1 MGYPCAC
8 ASVEHACENTACPGL
23 SAALHCKS
31 VRALLCCGQA
41 EGGWTLRDVGTVHP
55 YDSPGLL
62 VPELKRAILALRDQ
76 HGVALDAADNLVLDE
91 QERVG

>member
-1 MGYPCAC
+1 MCT
-8 ASVEHACENTACPGL
+8 CEIPPVGSC
-23 SAALHCKS
+23 AALHFDA
-31 VRALLCCGQA
+31 VRAHICGVQA